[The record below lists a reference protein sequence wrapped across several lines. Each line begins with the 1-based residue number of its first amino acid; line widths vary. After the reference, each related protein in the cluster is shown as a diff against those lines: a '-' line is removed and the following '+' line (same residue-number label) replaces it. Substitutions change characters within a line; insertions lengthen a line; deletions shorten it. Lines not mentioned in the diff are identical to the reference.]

1 MVLLEDGW
9 FGGDGHMVAPL
20 TETAKQ
26 EAETQLAIPLVIQ
39 LEASNIGSL
48 LEPCML
54 SPSEPC
60 HLEVTR

>member
-1 MVLLEDGW
+1 MD
-9 FGGDGHMVAPL
+9 APL